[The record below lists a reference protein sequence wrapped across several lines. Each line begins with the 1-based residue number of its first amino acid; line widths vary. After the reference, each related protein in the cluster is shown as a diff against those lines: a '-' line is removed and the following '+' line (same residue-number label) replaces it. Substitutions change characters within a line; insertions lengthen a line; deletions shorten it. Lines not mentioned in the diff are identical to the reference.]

1 MSKVR
6 PLVLSIT
13 LDCTAYPYHPARL
26 KSGTWYAGMHRVP
39 RTTRPG
45 ASKNQDNHKKKQ
57 KDIEKNMKTLKK
69 KQKNIKK
76 IKKTLYSTRKI
87 SKKSKKTLK
96 KQKQWKNPENH

>member
-13 LDCTAYPYHPARL
+13 LDMHAYPYHPARL

-57 KDIEKNMKTLKK
+57 KDIEKNRKTLKRKTLKK
-69 KQKNIKK
+69 
-76 IKKTLYSTRKI
+76 
-87 SKKSKKTLK
+87 LK
-96 KQKQWKNPENH
+96 KHCTAPGKFRKKARKL